1 MNNGKTRSTLLG
13 VVGGY
18 LLYTAYQ
25 LFEGRADVN
34 TTMTMTARII
44 FIVLFALAGAALV
57 VYACLLWKRALREED
72 EKNARETQK
81 DDNSMK

>member
-18 LLYTAYQ
+18 LVYTAYE
-25 LFEGRADVN
+25 LFEGRADPN
-34 TTMTMTARII
+34 TTMTMAARIA

-57 VYACLLWKRALREED
+57 VYACVVWKRALREED
-72 EKNARETQK
+72 EKKKSEQDENA
-81 DDNSMK
+81 MK